1 MAAGLLTL
9 ALLAG
14 CGSPAPPPP
23 PGTTDLRVALSPL
36 ASVVPAHVAASSGIF
51 DRHGLRVTLTEGN
64 DLNGFAAALDQ
75 GQYDIVL
82 SVPSIVLVAA
92 DHGLDV
98 QVVNRM
104 NKATA
109 DHPGT
114 VWITRDPAVE
124 SIGQLRGARI
134 GVPALTGQLTDSV
147 VYLLQRAGVAKEQVT
162 FVQTPFAT
170 MLDQLNA
177 GRLDAAVAGAPFST
191 VMATQGYRLH
201 DDVVVSAVREATG
214 GARDDG
220 MTSLFAS
227 SSAFTSS
234 HPQAVR
240 AWQESLHEAVDRLR
254 TDDAEW
260 RAELRSWMKMP
271 PEVAGTA
278 ALPVWELDVTPADL
292 QPYVT
297 IARSVGSIERDP
309 DVDALVW
316 QDHP

>member
-1 MAAGLLTL
+1 MVAGLLAST
-9 ALLAG
+9 LLAG

-23 PGTTDLRVALSPL
+23 PGTTDLRVALSPSV
-36 ASVVPAHVAASSGIF
+36 SVVPAHIAASSGIF
-51 DRHGLRVTLTEGN
+51 ERHGLRVTITESN

-92 DHGLDV
+92 DQGLDV
-98 QVVNRM
+98 QIVNRM
-104 NKATA
+104 NRASG

-114 VWITRDPAVE
+114 VWITRDPAVA

-134 GVPALTGQLTDSV
+134 GVPALTGQLTDAL
-147 VYLLQRAGVAKEQVT
+147 VYLLQRAGVAKDEVT

-170 MLDQLNA
+170 MLDQLRA

-191 VMATQGYRLH
+191 AMAAQGYRLH
-201 DDVVVSAVREATG
+201 EDVVVAAVREATG

-234 HPQAVR
+234 HAQAVR
-240 AWQESLHEAVDRLR
+240 AWRESLHEAVDRLR
-254 TDDAEW
+254 TNHAAMS
-260 RAELRSWMKMP
+260 AELRSWLKMP
-271 PEVAGTA
+271 PEVADTA
-278 ALPVWELDVTPADL
+278 PLPVWELDVTPADL

-297 IARSVGSIERDP
+297 IARSVHSVDRDL
-309 DVDALVW
+309 DVNALVW
-316 QDHP
+316 RDHP

>member
-1 MAAGLLTL
+1 
-9 ALLAG
+9 
-14 CGSPAPPPP
+14 
-23 PGTTDLRVALSPL
+23 
-36 ASVVPAHVAASSGIF
+36 
-51 DRHGLRVTLTEGN
+51 
-64 DLNGFAAALDQ
+64 
-75 GQYDIVL
+75 
-82 SVPSIVLVAA
+82 VLVAA

-104 NKATA
+104 TKATA

-134 GVPALTGQLTDSV
+134 GVPASTGQLTDSV

-191 VMATQGYRLH
+191 VMAAQGYRLH
-201 DDVVVSAVREATG
+201 DDVVVSAVREASG

-227 SSAFTSS
+227 SSAFAST
-234 HPQAVR
+234 HPEAMR

-254 TDDAEW
+254 NDDAEW
-260 RAELRSWMKMP
+260 RAELRSWLKMP

-278 ALPVWELDVTPADL
+278 SLPVWELDVTPADL

-297 IARSVGSIERDP
+297 IARSVGSVEHDP
-309 DVDALVW
+309 DVNALVW

>member
-1 MAAGLLTL
+1 
-9 ALLAG
+9 
-14 CGSPAPPPP
+14 
-23 PGTTDLRVALSPL
+23 VALSPL

-51 DRHGLRVTLTEGN
+51 ERHGLRVTVTEGN

-92 DHGLDV
+92 DQGLDV
-98 QVVNRM
+98 QVVTRM

-114 VWITRDPAVE
+114 VWVTRDPAVG

-147 VYLLQRAGVAKEQVT
+147 AYLLQREGVAKDEVT

-170 MLDQLNA
+170 MLDQLVA

-191 VMATQGYRLH
+191 VMAAKGFRLH
-201 DDVVVSAVREATG
+201 EDVVVAAVREASG

-227 SSAFTSS
+227 SAAFTRS

-240 AWQESLHEAVDRLR
+240 AWRESLREAVERVR
-254 TDDAEW
+254 TDDATW
-260 RAELRSWMKMP
+260 RAELRSWLKMP
-271 PEVAGTA
+271 PEVADTA
-278 ALPVWELDVTPADL
+278 PRPVWELDVTPADL

-297 IARSVGSIERDP
+297 IARSVRSIERDP
-309 DVDALVW
+309 DVEALVW